1 LDKTTAILSGVYGGI
16 VLLLI
21 FVFFVSPQ
29 KTEIMNNSGFS
40 NINNFDYL
48 NQISPKN
55 PGMSLADL
63 FAKSD
68 DGVVQVI
75 VRTSND
81 TSTSRDLGSGIVYDL
96 NGHIITNNHVVKNA
110 TKITVTFH
118 EGYSYPATI
127 VGTDPFADLAVIK
140 VNADSS
146 VLHPLI
152 LGDSSKLRIGEQ
164 VAAIGS
170 PFGLS
175 GSITSGIISQVGR
188 LLETPDTASFS
199 IPDVI
204 QTDTAIN
211 PGNSGGPLL
220 DMQGEVIGINTA
232 IQTNTGEFSGIGFA
246 IPSNT
251 IKKIIPILIKDRHF
265 KHPWLGITGLSIN
278 PDLSNTLQLPVSN
291 GFMIQNVIKES
302 PAGKAGLHGYTN
314 TTTIDGTK
322 YRVGGDIII
331 GIDNNQVRKL
341 EDILN
346 YLQEEKSV
354 GDKITLKIL
363 RDGRTSNFDLILEE
377 RPNQTQH

>member
-1 LDKTTAILSGVYGGI
+1 MS
-16 VLLLI
+16 
-21 FVFFVSPQ
+21 
-29 KTEIMNNSGFS
+29 NSGFS

-75 VRTSND
+75 VRVSND

-127 VGTDPFADLAVIK
+127 VGIDPFADLAVIK
-140 VNADSS
+140 VDADSS

-211 PGNSGGPLL
+211 P
-220 DMQGEVIGINTA
+220 EIGRA
-232 IQTNTGEFSGIGFA
+232 
-246 IPSNT
+246 
-251 IKKIIPILIKDRHF
+251 H
-265 KHPWLGITGLSIN
+265 
-278 PDLSNTLQLPVSN
+278 V
-291 GFMIQNVIKES
+291 
-302 PAGKAGLHGYTN
+302 
-314 TTTIDGTK
+314 
-322 YRVGGDIII
+322 
-331 GIDNNQVRKL
+331 
-341 EDILN
+341 
-346 YLQEEKSV
+346 
-354 GDKITLKIL
+354 
-363 RDGRTSNFDLILEE
+363 
-377 RPNQTQH
+377 